1 MAKKTKQRKKYLLFT
16 ALLAAVT
23 AVYCNYSLE
32 TETWTVCSGKLPA
45 AFDGL
50 RIALLTDLHGAE
62 FGAGNQRLLEAV
74 KESKPS
80 VIAISGDLADEH
92 TKLQILPPLL
102 QGLTELAPVYYV
114 TGNHEWVREDTE
126 AVLRQ
131 IADCGVTVLRN
142 EYVVLER
149 DGQKLIL
156 AGTEDPN
163 GYADMETPEHFMQR
177 IRTEQGEDA
186 YVVMLYHRND
196 SLRLWSELG
205 ADLVLAGHGH
215 GGVIRLPVVGGLL
228 GVDRRFFPKDCE
240 GLYRQGGTT
249 LAVSRGLGG
258 LRLWNP
264 PQLPVIELRAEP

>member
-1 MAKKTKQRKKYLLFT
+1 MAKKTKQRKKYLLLT

-32 TETWTVCSGKLPA
+32 TQTWAVCSGRLPA
-45 AFDGL
+45 AFGGL

-62 FGAGNQRLLEAV
+62 FGVGNRRLLEAV

-80 VIAISGDLADEH
+80 VIAICGDLADEH
-92 TKLQILPPLL
+92 TKLQMLPPLL
-102 QGLTELAPVYYV
+102 RGLTEIAPVYYV

-126 AVLRQ
+126 TVLRQ

-142 EYVVLER
+142 EYAVLER

-163 GYADMETPEHFMQR
+163 GYADMETPAQFMQR
-177 IRTEQGEDA
+177 IRAEQGENA

-196 SLRLWSELG
+196 SIDLWSALG
-205 ADLVLAGHGH
+205 TDLVLAGHGH
-215 GGVIRLPVVGGLL
+215 GGVIRLPFVGGLL
-228 GVDRRFFPKDCE
+228 GVNRRFFPKDCE
-240 GLYRQGGTT
+240 GLYRQGRTT

-264 PQLPVIELRAEP
+264 PQLPVIELRSEP